1 MVAGGSIP
9 IRDFVAIPT
18 VPPPAR
24 FEHEMPRWLA
34 TTAREQGPIFRS
46 IWPDGTVMVYL
57 VGPEANRFVLH
68 TGRHHFSHAQGWG
81 PILGKLVGKGLLTSD
96 GPDHAAARAALNPA
110 LSAAYMERYLPVM
123 ERIIA
128 ARTRDWAR
136 RRTIDLLAELRLI
149 AFDIAME
156 TLFGVKGG
164 PDVDRLRGLYMALL
178 YPYLQRLESPFAQ
191 PFLLALRARQH
202 LRRMVT
208 PLYPIRPYL
217 LPEEDYTPDPALV
230 AEIRQHLVA
239 LIAARRA
246 APEDDALGLFLQA
259 RDPAAV
265 PFTDEQLIG
274 QLNTL
279 LVASHETTTTLG
291 AWLLYLLAR
300 HPTYLARVRDELD
313 ASIGDAALT
322 IEGLRS
328 LRQLGRALSE
338 AGRLHPPV
346 GNGPRGVI
354 ADFTFGGYRVPAGV
368 RVRYSIAG
376 CHWSPTIFADPERFD
391 PDRFAMPREED
402 KRTPY
407 ALIPFGGGPRICPGA
422 NFAQLEIKALVIYVL
437 RAYDL
442 FPRFGKQ
449 PTQIYAPTLGTPIY
463 GVPVRVRQR
472 IH

>member
-1 MVAGGSIP
+1 
-9 IRDFVAIPT
+9 
-18 VPPPAR
+18 
-24 FEHEMPRWLA
+24 MPRWIA
-34 TTAREQGPIFRS
+34 TTALEQGPIFRS
-46 IWPDGTVMVYL
+46 RWPDGTEMVYL

-68 TGRHHFSHAQGWG
+68 TGRAHFSHEQGWG

-96 GPDHAAARAALNPA
+96 GAEHAAARAALNPA

-128 ARTRDWAR
+128 ARTADWAVR
-136 RRTIDLLAELRLI
+136 GRIDLLAELRRI

-156 TLFGVKGG
+156 TLFGANGG
-164 PDVDRLRGLYMALL
+164 PDVDRLRELYMALL
-178 YPYLQRLESPFAQ
+178 YPYLRRLESPFAQ
-191 PFLLALRARQH
+191 PVLLALRARQR
-202 LRRMVT
+202 LRRMLI
-208 PLYPIRPYL
+208 PLWPIRPYL
-217 LPEEDYTPDPALV
+217 LPEEEYSPDPDVV
-230 AEIRQHLVA
+230 AEIRHRLLA

-246 APEDDALGLFLQA
+246 SPDDDALGLFLRA
-259 RDPAAV
+259 RDPAAL
-265 PFTDEQLIG
+265 PLTDEQLLG

-300 HPTYLARVRDELD
+300 HPGQLARVRDELD
-313 ASIGDAALT
+313 TQIGDAALT

-328 LRQLGRALSE
+328 LRQLGRALNE

-354 ADFTFGGYRVPAGV
+354 TECTFGGYRIPAGV

-376 CHWSPTIFADPERFD
+376 CHWSPTIFANPERFD
-391 PDRFAMPREED
+391 PDRFAPPREED

-422 NFAQLEIKALVIYVL
+422 NFAQLEIKALVAHVL
-437 RAYDL
+437 RRYDL
-442 FPRFGKQ
+442 SLRFGKQ

-463 GVPVRVRQR
+463 GVPVRVRPR
-472 IH
+472 AR